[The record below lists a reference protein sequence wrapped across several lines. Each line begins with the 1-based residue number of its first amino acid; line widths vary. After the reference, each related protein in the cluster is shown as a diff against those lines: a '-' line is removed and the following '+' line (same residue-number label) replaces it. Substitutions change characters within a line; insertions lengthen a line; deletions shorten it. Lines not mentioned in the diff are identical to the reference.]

1 MNRMTTD
8 ARTSDAADTGIGDA
22 GGGGD
27 GDGAMTST
35 DAAAALG
42 RSEKR
47 RALAVR
53 AAVARRA
60 VRDVPSPCISVCRI
74 DAASGLCTG
83 CLRTLDEIAGWSR
96 MPDAA
101 KRGVWR
107 TIELRA
113 RPLPSPS

>member
-22 GGGGD
+22 
-27 GDGAMTST
+27 DGAMTST

-42 RSEKR
+42 RSEER

-74 DAASGLCTG
+74 DAASALCTG
-83 CLRTLDEIAGWSR
+83 CLRTLDEIAAWSR
-96 MPDAA
+96 MEDAG
-101 KRGVWR
+101 KRRVWR
-107 TIELRA
+107 AIERRM

>member
-22 GGGGD
+22 
-27 GDGAMTST
+27 AMTST

-42 RSEKR
+42 RSEER
-47 RALAVR
+47 RALTVR

-74 DAASGLCTG
+74 DAASALCTG
-83 CLRTLDEIAGWSR
+83 CLRTLDEIAAWSR
-96 MPDAA
+96 MEDAG
-101 KRGVWR
+101 KRRVWR
-107 TIELRA
+107 AIERRM